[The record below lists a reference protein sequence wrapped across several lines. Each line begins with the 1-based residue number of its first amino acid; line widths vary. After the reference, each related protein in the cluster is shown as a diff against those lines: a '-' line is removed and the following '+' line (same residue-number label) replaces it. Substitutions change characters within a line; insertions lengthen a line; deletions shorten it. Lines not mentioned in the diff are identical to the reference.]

1 MTTTTKIYIEK
12 NILKKWGRHQ
22 FHLMDSSPL
31 PILMAFAIFLV
42 VLLIIG
48 IWHFDLSGKLYVSFL
63 KTPEILRPYKI
74 DFIGIVLTF
83 FLSIMLLWFRQ
94 IVKESN
100 AGYHTPVVQQGLRLG
115 MVLFITS
122 EIFFFFAFFWAFF
135 HFSSAPSV
143 MIGCAWPPVG
153 FQPIDPWGL
162 PFVNTLL
169 LLSSGITI
177 TLAHKA
183 LLRATVIEE
192 RYIYIYYLTS
202 TIVLGI
208 TFLACQIIEYTV
220 GVSFSWKDTV
230 YGSIF
235 FTTTAFHG
243 FHVTFGTLFLWFCLV
258 RDVFYLLIT
267 KPYGFLFAYAHSLN
281 RNLPPIKNAAA
292 PWRKYNKVSVS
303 LGTGFQFL
311 NRFDR
316 SRNWL
321 LKSIVFPKYVIAI
334 IFYIFPSNFIT
345 NLMRVQEPL
354 GWQDALLY
362 RKMLGF
368 SVIQNTWQKYV
379 SSPTQ
384 HVGFESAAWYWH
396 FVDVVWLFLFVTIY
410 CWGN

>member
-1 MTTTTKIYIEK
+1 MLTTINKL
-12 NILKKWGRHQ
+12 NINKEILRKWGRHQ

-48 IWHFDLSGKLYVSFL
+48 IWHFDLSGKLYASFIQ
-63 KTPEILRPYKI
+63 TPEIVRPYKI
-74 DFIGIVLTF
+74 NFVGGVLTF
-83 FLSIMLLWFRQ
+83 LITIMLLWFQQ
-94 IVKESN
+94 IVRESN

-135 HFSSAPSV
+135 HFSTAPSIMV
-143 MIGCAWPPVG
+143 GCTWPPLG
-153 FQPIDPWGL
+153 LQRIDPWGL
-162 PFVNTLL
+162 PFVNTIL

-183 LLRATVIEE
+183 LLRANAIEE
-192 RYIYIYYLTS
+192 RYIYVYYLTS

-208 TFLACQIIEYTV
+208 TFLACQLIEYTA

-267 KPYGFLFAYAHSLN
+267 KPYGFLFAYAHYLN
-281 RNLPPIKNAAA
+281 RSLLGPGDGTVFVGLG
-292 PWRKYNKVSVS
+292 PWFKFVVKRFPQLYNKS
-303 LGTGFQFL
+303 
-311 NRFDR
+311 
-316 SRNWL
+316 
-321 LKSIVFPKYVIAI
+321 IAI
-334 IFYIFPSNFIT
+334 PKLIIAFIFSIFPSIYIT
-345 NLMRVQEPL
+345 SLITVQKPV
-354 GWQDALLY
+354 GWQEAVLY
-362 RKMLGF
+362 RKTLGF
-368 SVIQNTWQKYV
+368 HFIQNTWQKYV

-384 HVGFESAAWYWH
+384 HVGFEAAAWYWH